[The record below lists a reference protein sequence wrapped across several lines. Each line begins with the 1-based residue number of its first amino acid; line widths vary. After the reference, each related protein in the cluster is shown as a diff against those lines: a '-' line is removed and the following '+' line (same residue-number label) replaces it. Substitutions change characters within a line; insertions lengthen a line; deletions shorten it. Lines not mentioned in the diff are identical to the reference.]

1 MLTETQTAS
10 APVRPDA
17 IDLPKT
23 VSVDVTVLL
32 DGGVS
37 QPTG

>member
-1 MLTETQTAS
+1 MLTETTGT
-10 APVRPDA
+10 PVQPDA

-23 VSVDVTVLL
+23 VSIEVTVLL

-37 QPTG
+37 QPSG